1 MRFAIRF
8 ALATALLLGSFICS
22 AETGAGT
29 GTLVLDLK
37 PFRSE
42 VALKPKIESQL
53 KTGGIEWGLRDG
65 QMVVTLLNKRFVD
78 FDVNYMTRYG
88 STQTLQLPA
97 GTYRLTTVGFEPHT
111 GFSVEKVLA
120 KGAYVNPDVL
130 SFTVEAGKTTTM
142 TMEPLIVDE
151 ERTLFATF
159 FTPTLFTTVAV
170 EGSADTTAAPAEP
183 VALNVRDERSI
194 SWPDYKG
201 PLKFVAK

>member
-1 MRFAIRF
+1 MRFAFRI
-8 ALATALLLGSFICS
+8 ALASALILGSFTTS
-22 AETGAGT
+22 AETGTGT

-78 FDVNYMTRYG
+78 FDVAYMTRYG
-88 STQTLQLPA
+88 SNQTLQLPA
-97 GTYRLTTVGFEPHT
+97 GSYRLTTIGFEPHT

-120 KGAYVNPDVL
+120 KGAYVNQDVMA
-130 SFTVEAGKTTTM
+130 FTIEPGKTTTM
-142 TMEPLIVDE
+142 VMEPLIVDE

-159 FTPTLFTTVAV
+159 FTPTLFTTVSV
-170 EGSADTTAAPAEP
+170 EGTVDSGEKPADP
-183 VALNVRDERSI
+183 VALNVRDDRSI
-194 SWPDYKG
+194 AWPDYKG

>member
-1 MRFAIRF
+1 MRFAFRF
-8 ALATALLLGSFICS
+8 ALASALLLGSFTSS
-22 AETGAGT
+22 AETSTAT
-29 GTLVLDLK
+29 GTLVLDLE

-78 FDVNYMTRYG
+78 FDVSYMTRYG
-88 STQTLQLPA
+88 SNQTLQLPA
-97 GTYRLTTVGFEPHT
+97 GSYRLTTVGFEPHT

-120 KGAYVNPDVL
+120 KGAYVNQDVMA
-130 SFTVEAGKTTTM
+130 FTIEPGKTTTM
-142 TMEPLIVDE
+142 VMEPLIVDE

-159 FTPTLFTTVAV
+159 FTPTLFTTVSV
-170 EGSADTTAAPAEP
+170 EGAVDTGEKPVDP
-183 VALNVRDERSI
+183 VALNVRDDRSI
-194 SWPDYKG
+194 AWPDYKG